1 MRDAA
6 GSRAE
11 QGRVTG
17 SSYQNM
23 CSNVPWISIRQQ
35 ATAGGESLFGLYLI
49 EHVMMGKLVQPVV
62 KLSQVRVES
71 GFVMRF
77 DQDEAQT
84 VASESK

>member
-1 MRDAA
+1 
-6 GSRAE
+6 
-11 QGRVTG
+11 
-17 SSYQNM
+17 
-23 CSNVPWISIRQQ
+23 
-35 ATAGGESLFGLYLI
+35 
-49 EHVMMGKLVQPVV
+49 MMGKLVQPVV